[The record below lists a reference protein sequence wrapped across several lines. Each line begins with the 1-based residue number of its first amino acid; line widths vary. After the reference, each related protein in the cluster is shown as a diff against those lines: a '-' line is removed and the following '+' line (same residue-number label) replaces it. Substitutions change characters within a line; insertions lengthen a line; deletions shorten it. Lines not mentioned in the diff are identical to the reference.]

1 VVEEIVK
8 LMLLG
13 AGLAA
18 LLHITPTVV
27 LVKRPD
33 AVAHLLPGAERFTAR
48 EVHLS
53 SSDSRRLH
61 DAAGWEPANGLVT
74 FYLGK
79 RGEQVTGVLLFVR
92 VDSPHGPLE
101 VAVGFDGAGAI
112 RGVEVTK
119 ATVET
124 KPWVMEALRAGLTEQ
139 YRGLTPAQ
147 APDGA
152 AKVKPRIGAMP
163 AYMAELVDKG
173 VMHGQAAYRLFY
185 R

>member
-1 VVEEIVK
+1 MK
-8 LMLLG
+8 PLLLG
-13 AGLAA
+13 AAAAA

-33 AVAHLLPGAERFTAR
+33 AFARLLSGAERVVAR

-53 SSDSRRLH
+53 SADSRRLH
-61 DAAGWEPANGLVT
+61 DAAGWEPADGIIP
-74 FYLGK
+74 FYIGK
-79 RGEQVTGVLLFVR
+79 RQERVTGVLVFMR

-101 VAVGFDGAGAI
+101 LAVGFDTSGTI

-124 KPWVMEALRAGLTEQ
+124 KPWVMEALRAGLTDH
-139 YRGLTPAQ
+139 YRGLAVDHGPG
-147 APDGA
+147 GA
-152 AKVKPRIGAMP
+152 AVVRGRVGAMP

-173 VMHGQAAYRLFY
+173 VAHAQAAYRLFY
-185 R
+185 RS